1 MPDAVEVELLPA
13 LPEQWSDGS
22 IKGVHVRGG
31 AILDMRWKA
40 GKIVSLEVHAKSD
53 GAIRLIPPQGQ
64 TIAGIH
70 TPAGKPLLAGK
81 DGAIRLVSGTSYVIA
96 FR

>member
-1 MPDAVEVELLPA
+1 
-13 LPEQWSDGS
+13 
-22 IKGVHVRGG
+22 
-31 AILDMRWKA
+31 MRWNA
-40 GKIVSLEVHAKSD
+40 GKIVSLEVHAKSN

-64 TIAGIH
+64 AIAGIH
-70 TPAGKPLLAGK
+70 TPAGKQLLVEK